1 MLNNRKAY
9 LHMIRQAETPLSR
22 SKAQLLMFLAMH
34 ESNTG
39 HYQFIPTEGG
49 PLSLV
54 LEDDTIAMLK
64 KGLVVETRTA
74 DPSKQLLR
82 VSADAYEEAMLPKD
96 EERQLLDRVLGTY
109 QAKEEEEL
117 LRLSITR
124 KPFYGIRLPQE
135 KILLLDKRTQSE
147 IAAMQQTLKESER
160 ALYTIGYEKISLD
173 EFILRLLLQGVK
185 TVIDVRETTTSRR
198 REFSK
203 NPLQQALKTARI
215 EYISMPEV
223 GIPSEIRT
231 KILAK
236 GDHQDLLV
244 WYREHV
250 MHTSTSY
257 AEEVATLVS
266 RENTA
271 LMCYERDPKECHRSL
286 FAQACKERHPEIP
299 TIIHL
304 RDGDEPPLP

>member
-1 MLNNRKAY
+1 MLHRRKALLY
-9 LHMIRQAETPLSR
+9 LLQQAPSPITR

-34 ESNTG
+34 ESITG
-39 HYQFIPTEGG
+39 DYQFIPTEGG

-64 KGLVVETRTA
+64 KGLVAETHTA
-74 DPSKQLLR
+74 DQSIQLLR
-82 VSADAYEEAMLPKD
+82 VNTDQYDEAMLPKD
-96 EERQLLDRVLGTY
+96 EERQLLDTVLGKY
-109 QAKEEEEL
+109 QANEEEEL
-117 LRLSITR
+117 LKLSITS
-124 KPFYGIRLPQE
+124 KPFYGIRLPNE
-135 KILLLDKRTQSE
+135 KILLLDKKTQSE
-147 IAAMQQTLKESER
+147 IATIQKTLKESER

-173 EFILRLLLQGVK
+173 EFILHLLLQGIQ

-198 REFSK
+198 REFSR
-203 NPLQQALKTARI
+203 NPPQLALKTARI

-223 GIPSEIRT
+223 GIPSEIRN

-236 GDHQDLLV
+236 GDHHDLLV

-250 MHTSTSY
+250 MHASTSY

-271 LMCYERDPKECHRSL
+271 LMCYEKDPKECHRSL
-286 FAQACKERHPEIP
+286 FAQACIESHPEIP